1 MKDFLTLLYTSTSQI
16 PFRAKPLHTDH
27 IGSTSLEKIGSFSND
42 DGDGNEYV
50 IKAIGFSGGSR
61 PSDKG
66 GPGHPDPEM
75 REGGGGRL
83 KKFFSALQASF
94 CQTISRGRKQ
104 ATTKNQLG

>member
-75 REGGGGRL
+75 RGGGGGSVS
-83 KKFFSALQASF
+83 KIFFRPF
-94 CQTISRGRKQ
+94 RPHFVKQ
-104 ATTKNQLG
+104 

>member
-1 MKDFLTLLYTSTSQI
+1 MKDFVTLLYTSTSKI
-16 PFRAKPLHTDH
+16 PHRAKPLHTGH

-66 GPGHPDPEM
+66 GPGHSDPEM
-75 REGGGGRL
+75 RGGGGGGGSQI
-83 KKFFSALQASF
+83 FFFGPSDLILSNN
-94 CQTISRGRKQ
+94 K
-104 ATTKNQLG
+104 